1 MGNEVQQRPYRVLV
15 VDDEKPQLAAVGSLV
30 ADELVNVEVK
40 TAETLEEA
48 EKLLQDEKFPF
59 DLAIIDL
66 RLDAD
71 AEGIVLTKVI
81 RRVLR
86 RHLQT
91 PVIVFTAYPTWQNAR
106 DAFESG
112 ADAFISKLDVDATD
126 QLRRKVRELVER
138 RMERQELARQM
149 ESQERAE
156 AAFKANR
163 TKWGKEC
170 PGRFLLVRD
179 GRVVGAYA
187 SGHDALEAL
196 GQSSEE
202 EKLETGIIDTRREFE

>member
-15 VDDEKPQLAAVGSLV
+15 VDDEKPQLAAIVSLV
-30 ADELVNVEVK
+30 SDELNKDNVEVK

-48 EKLLQDEKFPF
+48 KKLLQDEKFPF
-59 DLAIIDL
+59 DVAIIDL
-66 RLDAD
+66 RLESDAD
-71 AEGIVLTKVI
+71 GVSLI
-81 RRVLR
+81 RPLLR
-86 RHLQT
+86 RHSQT
-91 PVIVFTAYPTWQNAR
+91 PVVLFTAHPSWQSAR

-138 RMERQELARQM
+138 RMQRQELARQM

-156 AAFKANR
+156 VAFKANR
-163 TKWGKEC
+163 TQWGKEC

-202 EKLETGIIDTRREFE
+202 EKLETGIIDTRREDE